1 MCVTFI
7 NKLLILSNITIS
19 ILVDFVFL
27 EGKMDSSRP
36 IDALNNAKNKKV
48 IIELKNNRQYVGIL
62 RALDMHINCVLENAE
77 ERVDGEVKRKIGIM
91 FLRGDMITV
100 VMPTD

>member
-1 MCVTFI
+1 
-7 NKLLILSNITIS
+7 
-19 ILVDFVFL
+19 
-27 EGKMDSSRP
+27 MDSSRP

-48 IIELKNNRQYVGIL
+48 IVELKNGRQYVGIL
-62 RALDMHINCVLENAE
+62 KALDMHINCVLEHAE
-77 ERVDGEVKRKIGIM
+77 ERIDGEVKRKIGIM

>member
-1 MCVTFI
+1 MYYNFH
-7 NKLLILSNITIS
+7 SE
-19 ILVDFVFL
+19 DFVLFWRV
-27 EGKMDSSRP
+27 KMDSSRP

>member
-1 MCVTFI
+1 
-7 NKLLILSNITIS
+7 
-19 ILVDFVFL
+19 
-27 EGKMDSSRP
+27 MDSSRP
-36 IDALNNAKNKKV
+36 IDALNDAKNKKV
-48 IIELKNNRQYVGIL
+48 IIELKNGRQYVGTL

-77 ERVDGEVKRKIGIM
+77 ERIDGEVKRKIGRM